1 MQRGGGEYPG
11 TSLWKLPPPAKVY
24 EAFSAIADGRV
35 RIEGPGRASVL
46 SSAGD
51 KTYTVEWTGDF
62 EAVGSNDNASYWQGY
77 LGYPIVAVLLAAGKL
92 EADETVTKA
101 LAGIDWHALNV
112 RFKRDYPAAV
122 AHVLSG
128 LAERGGDP
136 SRVEREAELVMEQ
149 LAALKLERAGRGRRP
164 PERG

>member
-1 MQRGGGEYPG
+1 MTP
-11 TSLWKLPPPAKVY
+11 WKLPPQAKVY
-24 EAFSAIADGRV
+24 EAFSALADGRV
-35 RIEGPGRASVL
+35 RIEGPGRASVR

-51 KTYTVEWTGDF
+51 KTYTVEWSGDF
-62 EAVGSNDNASYWQGY
+62 ETVSSNDNASYWRGY

-92 EADETVTKA
+92 EADEAATRA

-122 AHVLSG
+122 AHVLAG
-128 LAERGGDP
+128 LAERGGD
-136 SRVEREAELVMEQ
+136 SARITREAERVMDQ
-149 LAALKLERAGRGRRP
+149 LSALKLERGGRGRRP